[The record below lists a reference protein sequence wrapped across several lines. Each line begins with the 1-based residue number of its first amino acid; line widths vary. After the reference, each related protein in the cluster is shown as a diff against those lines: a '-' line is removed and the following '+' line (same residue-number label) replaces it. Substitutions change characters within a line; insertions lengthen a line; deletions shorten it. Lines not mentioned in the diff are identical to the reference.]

1 MTRLVDP
8 QSTPGAGRRV
18 DGPVRPGTNSVVQR
32 ALRRTKVMIDA
43 VARFAYDLL
52 QDLFRGR

>member
-8 QSTPGAGRRV
+8 QPTPGASRRAPEP
-18 DGPVRPGTNSVVQR
+18 DRGGAERAVQR

-43 VARFAYDLL
+43 LARFAYDLL
-52 QDLFRGR
+52 HDLFRGR